1 MAKSTKR
8 TRKVQQK
15 DVEKRVDKSVRA
27 LQFVALIVLVILI
40 LIDAFLKDY
49 ELPVWVLGGIV
60 GIAVGLSPD
69 QMFKLIKDIAL
80 AFMGKRK

>member
-1 MAKSTKR
+1 MSKSTKR
-8 TRKVQQK
+8 LKKVQRK
-15 DVEKRVDKSVRA
+15 EVEKRVDKSVRA

-69 QMFKLIKDIAL
+69 QMSKLIKDIAL